1 MSKIS
6 FFDISLFQLI
16 GYALLLLFIKLLYHL
31 IYNLYLSPL
40 SKIPSPSFLCSI
52 SNLPIILRKP
62 EGKIFNWY
70 LYLHKNIG
78 PVVRISPSFVLFS
91 SKNAVMQILINDNLP
106 KSDSIAGIRSDPNFP
121 TLFSATEKPFHQKRR
136 KLLSSAF
143 SIKYI
148 STLEPLMR
156 SCTDVLLQKVLSLTN
171 TSNNSNND
179 IQYNINGL
187 PVLNIYELVQACTLD
202 IIGETAFG
210 GSFNIVEK
218 GNHPLPEKVFQELK
232 RRVMCHTFPYL
243 KSFMVKDSWIDEFI
257 SKIIKERRELNAQG
271 KKRKDILQILID
283 SKEDSDDPLTEFEIQ
298 DQIME
303 FVIAG
308 SDTGSLTIN
317 MALIMLLNNPEKL
330 ETLVSELDSLNLPQS
345 SNNSSTFIPSHDSI
359 KNLKY
364 LNAVIYEILRLFP
377 ASIGGILR
385 QTTKDT
391 VIDGYLIPKDTSVSA
406 SIWSVHK
413 SKEIWGPDADDF
425 VPERWLNP
433 ENLPIKGCFYGFGA
447 GSRYCIGVNFAWM
460 EMRLLLASLLLNFKF
475 EMVKNQE
482 LDLVHFITP
491 ALKSKKFL
499 VGVKTR
505 H

>member
-1 MSKIS
+1 MEHVNITFSIC
-6 FFDISLFQLI
+6 
-16 GYALLLLFIKLLYHL
+16 
-31 IYNLYLSPL
+31 PL

-210 GSFNIVEK
+210 GSFNIVE
-218 GNHPLPEKVFQELK
+218 
-232 RRVMCHTFPYL
+232 
-243 KSFMVKDSWIDEFI
+243 KDSWIDEFI

>member
-6 FFDISLFQLI
+6 FFDISLF
-16 GYALLLLFIKLLYHL
+16 H
-31 IYNLYLSPL
+31 
-40 SKIPSPSFLCSI
+40 KIPSPSFLCSI
-52 SNLPIILRKP
+52 SSLPIILRKP

-78 PVVRISPSFVLFS
+78 PVVRIGPSFVLFS

-156 SCTDVLLQKVLSLTN
+156 SS
-171 TSNNSNND
+171 
-179 IQYNINGL
+179 
-187 PVLNIYELVQACTLD
+187 CTLD

-283 SKEDSDDPLTEFEIQ
+283 SKEDSDDPLIEFEIQ

-330 ETLVSELDSLNLPQS
+330 KTLVSELDSLNLPQS

>member
-16 GYALLLLFIKLLYHL
+16 GYALLILLAKLLYHL

-40 SKIPSPSFLCSI
+40 SKIPSPFLCSI
-52 SNLPIILRKP
+52 SSIPIILRRP
-62 EGKIFNWY
+62 EGKIFKWFFH
-70 LYLHKNIG
+70 LHKQFG
-78 PVVRISPSFVLFS
+78 PVVRIGPSFVLFS
-91 SKNAVMQILINDNLP
+91 SKNAVKQILTTDNLP
-106 KSDSIAGIRSDPNFP
+106 KSDSLAGIRSDPNFP
-121 TLFSATEKPFHQKRR
+121 TLFSATEKTFHQKRR

-156 SCTDVLLQKVLSLTN
+156 SCTDVLLQKISSL
-171 TSNNSNND
+171 SNNSNNVD
-179 IQYNINGL
+179 NT
-187 PVLNIYELVQACTLD
+187 LNIYELIQACTLD

-243 KSFMVKDSWIDEFI
+243 KSFMFI
-257 SKIIKERRELNAQG
+257 LKIIKERRELNDQG
-271 KKRKDILQILID
+271 KKRNDILQTLLD
-283 SKEDSDDPLTEFEIQ
+283 SKEVTDDPLTEFEIQ

-317 MALIMLLNNPEKL
+317 MALIMLLYHPEKL
-330 ETLVSELDSLNLPQS
+330 EALVSELDSLNLHQS
-345 SNNSSTFIPSHDSI
+345 SSTLIPSHDSL

-364 LNAVIYEILRLFP
+364 LNAVIYETLRLFP

-391 VIDGYLIPKDTSVSA
+391 VIDGYFIPKDTAVSA
-406 SIWSVHK
+406 SIWTVHK

-425 VPERWLNP
+425 VPERWINSK
-433 ENLPIKGCFYGFGA
+433 NSSMKNAFYGFGA
-447 GSRYCIGVNFAWM
+447 GSRNCIGVNFAWM

-475 EMVKNQE
+475 EMVKNQD

-499 VGVKTR
+499 VGVKSR

>member
-16 GYALLLLFIKLLYHL
+16 GYALLILLAKLLYHL

-40 SKIPSPSFLCSI
+40 SKIPSSFLCSI
-52 SNLPIILRKP
+52 SSIPIILRKP
-62 EGKIFNWY
+62 EGKIFKWFFC
-70 LYLHKNIG
+70 LHEQFG
-78 PVVRISPSFVLFS
+78 PVVRIGPSFVLFS
-91 SKNAVMQILINDNLP
+91 SKNAVTQILSTDNLP
-106 KSDSIAGIRSDPNFP
+106 KSDSLAGIRSDPNFP
-121 TLFSATEKPFHQKRR
+121 TLFSATDKPFHQKRR

-156 SCTDVLLQKVLSLTN
+156 SCTDVLLQKISSL
-171 TSNNSNND
+171 SNNSNNS
-179 IQYNINGL
+179 NN
-187 PVLNIYELVQACTLD
+187 VNNTLNIYELVQACTLD

-232 RRVMCHTFPYL
+232 RR
-243 KSFMVKDSWIDEFI
+243 FI
-257 SKIIKERRELNAQG
+257 LKIIKERRELNAQG
-271 KKRKDILQILID
+271 KKRNDILQTLLD
-283 SKEDSDDPLTEFEIQ
+283 SKEVTEDPLTEFEIQ

-303 FVIAG
+303 FLIAG

-317 MALIMLLNNPEKL
+317 MALIMLLNHPKKL
-330 ETLVSELDSLNLPQS
+330 EALVSELDSLNLHQS
-345 SNNSSTFIPSHDSI
+345 SSNIIPSHDSL

-364 LNAVIYEILRLFP
+364 LNA
-377 ASIGGILR
+377 
-385 QTTKDT
+385 
-391 VIDGYLIPKDTSVSA
+391 
-406 SIWSVHK
+406 
-413 SKEIWGPDADDF
+413 EIWGPDADDF
-425 VPERWLNP
+425 VPERWLNS
-433 ENLPIKGCFYGFGA
+433 ENFSTYKGAFYGFGA
-447 GSRYCIGVNFAWM
+447 GSRNCIGVNFAWM

-475 EMVKNQE
+475 EMVENQD

-499 VGVKTR
+499 
-505 H
+505 